1 MMPGACSGRAP
12 IPMRSR
18 DVMRQSLLPAEVDVK
33 TRKPKTLLMKYHE
46 NADQQPMSTKAAEK
60 LGIFPSLPL
69 ASLAAMLRHHDYPVK
84 VLDLHALNI
93 MVRDAATL
101 LLDDPPDIVGI
112 TCKTLGWPS
121 VLQIAQMVKATLPQC
136 LVVVGGPHTSIYAK
150 ESLTWDCIDLA
161 VVGDGEDTLLDIVRT
176 FEGGGDLTS
185 IMGTCAKRAGQI
197 VMNPARPVQLDLDVY
212 PMPALDLLPM
222 SRYHAM
228 MVHKPFSTMV
238 STRGCPW
245 HCGFCSQVYTSKLR
259 YRSVQAVVDEMQW
272 HVERFGIKEIVM
284 FDETFTV
291 GRSRV
296 LKLCDEI
303 INRKLRV
310 AFNIRAR
317 VDTVDKPMLQALKAA
332 GCRSIH
338 MGVEGGSQRMLDI
351 MKKGITVEQVQNA
364 FTWSKEVG
372 LETRGYFMIGYYDAS
387 PEDVEDVISFS
398 ASLPLDWASYSVATP
413 LPATE
418 LYDVAIERGYL
429 SGDYWREY
437 TLKGGGPVPHLTTE
451 TLDAATLR
459 SFRTKAYMNFYLR
472 PHIVLNRLYS
482 ASRSIKGMLDLMGGA
497 TVLKEIAAMN
507 LRERGL
513 MAAQVS

>member
-1 MMPGACSGRAP
+1 M
-12 IPMRSR
+12 
-18 DVMRQSLLPAEVDVK
+18 
-33 TRKPKTLLMKYHE
+33 TRKPRTLLIKYHE
-46 NADQQPMSTKAAEK
+46 NADQQPMSEKAAKK

-69 ASLAAMLRHHDYPVK
+69 ACLAAVLREKGYPVK
-84 VLDLHALNI
+84 ILDLHAHNI
-93 MVRDAATL
+93 LIKDGAALVRD
-101 LLDDPPDIVGI
+101 DKPDIVGL

-121 VLQIAQMVKATLPQC
+121 VLQIAQMVKATVPEA

-150 ESLTWDCIDLA
+150 ESLTWDCIDMA
-161 VVGDGEDTLLDIVRT
+161 VIGDGEDTLLAIVQAM
-176 FEGGGDLTS
+176 EGGDDLTN
-185 IMGTCAKRAGQI
+185 IPGTVAKRDGEIIQ
-197 VMNPARPVQLDLDVY
+197 NPARPVAMDLDVY

-222 SRYHAM
+222 DKYHCL
-228 MVHKPFSTMV
+228 MVHSPFSTMV

-259 YRSVQAVVDEMQW
+259 YRSVNAVVDEMQW
-272 HVERFGIKEIVM
+272 HVERFGVKEIVM

-296 LKLCDEI
+296 MKLCDEI
-303 INRKLRV
+303 IDRKLSV

-351 MKKGITVEQVQNA
+351 MKKGITIEQVTNA
-364 FTWSKEVG
+364 FKLAKEAG
-372 LETRGYFMIGYYDAS
+372 LMTRGYFMIGYYDAS
-387 PEDVEDVISFS
+387 PQDAEDVIRFS
-398 ASLPLDWASYSVATP
+398 AALDLDWASYSVATP

-451 TLDAATLR
+451 ALDAVTLR
-459 SFRTKAYMNFYLR
+459 KFRTKAYMNFYLR
-472 PHIVLNRLYS
+472 PHIILNRLYES
-482 ASRSIKGMLDLMGGA
+482 SKSVKGMVDLMGGL
-497 TVLKEIAAMN
+497 TVLKEIGVGT

-513 MAAQVS
+513 IASRVA